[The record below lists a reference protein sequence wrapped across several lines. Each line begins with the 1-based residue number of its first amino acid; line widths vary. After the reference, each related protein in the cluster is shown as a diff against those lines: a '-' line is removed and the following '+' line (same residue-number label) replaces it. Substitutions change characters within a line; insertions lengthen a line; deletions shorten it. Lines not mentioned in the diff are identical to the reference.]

1 GVFYQNVGRFSQ
13 AESFFTNSLKILR
26 EIVGPEDPALAPLI
40 AHLTWNYVETG
51 RAGEAGRLHPE
62 FWVDR
67 LASFDPESKYLSIL
81 LETLAGLNAL
91 QGRFA
96 AAADIYRKNF
106 DLLVKRGAE
115 VSVEMASALSNFG
128 FIQLRDRR
136 HTDALNSFSKALQL
150 WMQLPNTDDLHVA
163 ISRLGLAE
171 AQIALG
177 RWRES
182 GELLAQAL
190 PVFEQN
196 CGPNSLRTEDVLT
209 RYAQVLR
216 HQKRRDEAKKLEERA
231 RLIRR
236 AAAADLSFK

>member
-1 GVFYQNVGRFSQ
+1 
-13 AESFFTNSLKILR
+13 
-26 EIVGPEDPALAPLI
+26 
-40 AHLTWNYVETG
+40 
-51 RAGEAGRLHPE
+51 
-62 FWVDR
+62 
-67 LASFDPESKYLSIL
+67 
-81 LETLAGLNAL
+81 
-91 QGRFA
+91 
-96 AAADIYRKNF
+96 
-106 DLLVKRGAE
+106 
-115 VSVEMASALSNFG
+115 
-128 FIQLRDRR
+128 
-136 HTDALNSFSKALQL
+136 
-150 WMQLPNTDDLHVA
+150 
-163 ISRLGLAE
+163 LGLAE

-236 AAAADLSFK
+236 AAAAELSFKHVINVWDVGESGIAPETFSNREGRAPTAPTRERRRLNEED